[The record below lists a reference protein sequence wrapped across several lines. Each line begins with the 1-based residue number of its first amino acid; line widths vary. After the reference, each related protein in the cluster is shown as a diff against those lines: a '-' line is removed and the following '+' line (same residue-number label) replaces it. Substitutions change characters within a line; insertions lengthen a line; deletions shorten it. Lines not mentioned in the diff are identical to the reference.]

1 MQFYW
6 LWFVMYFNSSD
17 IDRLNLSNEILIDY
31 FSIKDLNPKAIL
43 LFQIGSFY
51 EAFFE
56 DAKILSDITGI
67 IYSSRTF
74 SNVGEISQAGFPRT
88 QDVKIYIKQLLDNN
102 YDVCICDEI
111 VDKQGKIKRI
121 LKRKYTKGTIIENE
135 LLDSTQNNYI
145 CSLLNK
151 NDFVEFS
158 YADVSVGNFYKTK
171 GTLDE
176 INLEINK
183 IEPNEI
189 VILKEQESFFKNK
202 INYNFVLVEYNVKN
216 SDEIIKKYCLDNQK
230 DCFVELQEPQCY
242 NIQNFLLMDEIT
254 RRNLELVRTKMF
266 LKKKGSLLWFLN
278 NTKTPMGIRLLK
290 KYLNEPLLDMDEIS
304 KRQFVVEKLLN
315 NSDLLVEFEKKLSD
329 FSDLSRVCAKIL
341 NSTILPKDL
350 LDVAKCASSFDE
362 LNNLIN
368 KFDLKYIKFDNKKL
382 SEILNLIDEIKKSIK
397 ENPSDEITKGNIIN
411 IGYNSELD
419 YLKSKLSDF
428 EKKLLNYEQKER
440 KNLDIANLKISIS
453 KTLGYYIEI
462 PKSKVQRLSNDY
474 IKKQE
479 LSSTSRYTTNILN
492 ELEIQIFNLKYK
504 INEFEY
510 KLYCDI
516 REKSKKFAQS
526 IRQIANEI
534 AKLDVLVSFARCAIE
549 YNFSK
554 PTFNLSGIYIKDG
567 YHPSLLKN
575 ENEIIKN
582 DTNLE
587 KGCLIV
593 LTGANMSGKSTY
605 LKHNAIIC
613 LLAQIGS
620 FVPAQSA
627 DLAIIDKLFVRQDT
641 SDDISKQNSSFMVE
655 MNDLKFIIDN
665 ISDSSLVLLDEPA
678 KSTSAKEGGAI
689 ARAFL
694 EYILENHQTKIM
706 VATHN
711 FELTKLEN
719 EFKNRAFNYL
729 IEDNNSSFNRKIK
742 RGVISSSFAID
753 TAILADLPDEIINKA
768 KKYVSI

>member
-1 MQFYW
+1 
-6 LWFVMYFNSSD
+6 MYFNSSD

-121 LKRKYTKGTIIENE
+121 LKRKYTKGTIVENE

-183 IEPNEI
+183 IEPSEI
-189 VILKEQESFFKNK
+189 LILKEQESFFKDK

-230 DCFVELQEPQCY
+230 DYFVELQEPQRY

-304 KRQFVVEKLLN
+304 KRQFVVEKLVN

-341 NSTILPKDL
+341 
-350 LDVAKCASSFDE
+350 
-362 LNNLIN
+362 
-368 KFDLKYIKFDNKKL
+368 
-382 SEILNLIDEIKKSIK
+382 
-397 ENPSDEITKGNIIN
+397 
-411 IGYNSELD
+411 
-419 YLKSKLSDF
+419 
-428 EKKLLNYEQKER
+428 
-440 KNLDIANLKISIS
+440 
-453 KTLGYYIEI
+453 
-462 PKSKVQRLSNDY
+462 
-474 IKKQE
+474 
-479 LSSTSRYTTNILN
+479 TT
-492 ELEIQIFNLKYK
+492 
-504 INEFEY
+504 
-510 KLYCDI
+510 
-516 REKSKKFAQS
+516 
-526 IRQIANEI
+526 
-534 AKLDVLVSFARCAIE
+534 VS
-549 YNFSK
+549 
-554 PTFNLSGIYIKDG
+554 L
-567 YHPSLLKN
+567 
-575 ENEIIKN
+575 
-582 DTNLE
+582 
-587 KGCLIV
+587 
-593 LTGANMSGKSTY
+593 
-605 LKHNAIIC
+605 
-613 LLAQIGS
+613 
-620 FVPAQSA
+620 
-627 DLAIIDKLFVRQDT
+627 
-641 SDDISKQNSSFMVE
+641 
-655 MNDLKFIIDN
+655 
-665 ISDSSLVLLDEPA
+665 
-678 KSTSAKEGGAI
+678 
-689 ARAFL
+689 
-694 EYILENHQTKIM
+694 
-706 VATHN
+706 
-711 FELTKLEN
+711 
-719 EFKNRAFNYL
+719 
-729 IEDNNSSFNRKIK
+729 
-742 RGVISSSFAID
+742 
-753 TAILADLPDEIINKA
+753 
-768 KKYVSI
+768 

>member
-1 MQFYW
+1 
-6 LWFVMYFNSSD
+6 MYFNSSD

-31 FSIKDLNPKAIL
+31 FSIKDLNSKAVL

-74 SNVGEISQAGFPRT
+74 SNVGEVAQAGFPKA
-88 QDVKIYIKQLLDNN
+88 QDVNIYIKQLLDNN
-102 YDVCICDEI
+102 YDVCLCDEVI
-111 VDKQGKIKRI
+111 DNQGKIRRK

-135 LLDSTQNNYI
+135 LLDVAQNNYI
-145 CSLLNK
+145 CSLLAK

-158 YADVSVGNFYKTK
+158 YADVSSGQFYKTK
-171 GTLDE
+171 GTLKE
-176 INLEINK
+176 IHLEINK
-183 IEPNEI
+183 IEPSEI
-189 VILKEQESFFKNK
+189 LILKEQENLFED
-202 INYNFVLVEYNVKN
+202 IDYNFIFVQYDVKN
-216 SDEIIKKYCLDNQK
+216 SDEIIKKYCIDNQK
-230 DCFVELQEPQCY
+230 DYFVELQEPQCY
-242 NIQNFLLMDEIT
+242 DIKNFLLMDEIT

-290 KYLNEPLLDMDEIS
+290 KYLNEPLLDVDEIY
-304 KRQFVVEKLLN
+304 KRQFVVEKLVN
-315 NSDLLVEFEKKLSD
+315 NPQLLLEFEKKMSD
-329 FSDLSRVCAKIL
+329 FSDLSRICAKIL

-350 LDVAKCASSFDE
+350 LAVAKTASSFDE
-362 LNNLIN
+362 LNKLIN
-368 KFDLKYIKFDNKKL
+368 EFNLEYVKFDNKKL
-382 SEILNLIDEIKKSIK
+382 SDILNLINEIKKSIK

-411 IGYNSELD
+411 SGYNSELD
-419 YLKSKLSDF
+419 YLIDKLSDF
-428 EKKLLNYEQKER
+428 EKKLQNYEQKER

-462 PKSKVQRLSNDY
+462 PNSKVQRLSNDY
-474 IKKQE
+474 IKKQQ

-492 ELEIQIFNLKYK
+492 ELESEIFNLKYK
-504 INEFEY
+504 INEYEY

-516 REKSKKFAQS
+516 RQKAKNFAQS

-534 AKLDVLVSFARCAIE
+534 AKLDVLVSFARCAID
-549 YNFSK
+549 YNFTKPVFNFSK
-554 PTFNLSGIYIKDG
+554 IYIKDG
-567 YHPSLLKN
+567 YHPTLLKGDN
-575 ENEIIKN
+575 KIIKN
-582 DTNLE
+582 DTQLA
-587 KGCLIV
+587 KGSLIV

-627 DLAIIDKLFVRQDT
+627 DLTIVDKLFVRQDT

-665 ISDSSLVLLDEPA
+665 LTDSSLILLDEPS
-678 KSTSAKEGGAI
+678 KSTNAKEGGAI

-719 EFKNRAFNYL
+719 MFKDRAFNYL
-729 IEDNNSSFNRKIK
+729 IGDNNSSFNRKIK

-753 TAILADLPDEIINKA
+753 TAILANLPDEIIKKA
-768 KKYVSI
+768 KKYVLS